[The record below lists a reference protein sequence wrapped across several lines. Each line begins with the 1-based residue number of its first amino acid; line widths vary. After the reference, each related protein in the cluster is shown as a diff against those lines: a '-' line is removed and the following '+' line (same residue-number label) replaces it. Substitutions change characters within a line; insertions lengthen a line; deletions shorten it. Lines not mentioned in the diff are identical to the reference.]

1 MSPFAAPSPP
11 TRRWAHTVVL
21 VVTVATATLMVVLTL
36 VDENGV
42 LPRRTKA
49 REIAAMRATVARLQ
63 TEQKELEERLDNL
76 AGGRF
81 EMERIARERLGLAR
95 DGELIY
101 RFDER

>member
-11 TRRWAHTVVL
+11 TRSWVHPL
-21 VVTVATATLMVVLTL
+21 LLGVTVGAAVLMVVLAL
-36 VDENGV
+36 ADENGI
-42 LPRRTKA
+42 LPRRAKA

-81 EMERIARERLGLAR
+81 EMERIARERLGLVR
-95 DGELIY
+95 KGELIY
-101 RFDER
+101 RFDGR